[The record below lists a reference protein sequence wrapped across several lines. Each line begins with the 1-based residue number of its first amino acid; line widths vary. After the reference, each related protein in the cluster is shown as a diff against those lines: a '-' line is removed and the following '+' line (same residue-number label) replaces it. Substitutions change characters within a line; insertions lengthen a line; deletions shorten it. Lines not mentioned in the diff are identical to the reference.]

1 MQGSEFLKSVNP
13 INFKTISMNTFKV
26 YSNPYAHGTENFYK
40 LAHDGV
46 MEIVYTDG
54 VRELFKSKSCCWLR
68 DIISSYSVNIFS
80 SGEDFYSL
88 FILKNPNSE
97 NEALFLATDGNS
109 KILIKQDIPYTDLDL
124 NVHLFLEFDGC
135 ARYTLM
141 LPSER

>member
-13 INFKTISMNTFKV
+13 ITFKANSLDAFKV
-26 YSNPYAHGTENFYK
+26 FTNPHAHGTENFFK
-40 LAHDGV
+40 LANDGV

-54 VRELFKSKSCCWLR
+54 VRDLFKSKSCYWFR
-68 DIISSYSVNIFS
+68 DIISSYSSKIFA
-80 SGEDFYSL
+80 SGEDFFSL

-97 NEALFLATDGNS
+97 SEALFLATDGNT
-109 KILIKQDIPYTDLDL
+109 KVLIKQEIPYTDLDL
-124 NVHLFLEFDGC
+124 NIHLFLEFDGC

>member
-13 INFKTISMNTFKV
+13 IIFKTNSLNAFKV
-26 YSNPYAHGTENFYK
+26 FTNPHAHGTEYFYK
-40 LAHDGV
+40 LANDGV

-54 VRELFKSKSCCWLR
+54 VRDLFKSKSCYWLR
-68 DIISSYSVNIFS
+68 DIVSSYSSKIFS
-80 SGEDFYSL
+80 SGEDFFSL

-97 NEALFLATDGNS
+97 SEALFLATDGDS
-109 KILIKQDIPYTDLDL
+109 KVLIKQEIPYTDLDL
-124 NVHLFLEFDGC
+124 NIHLFLEFDGC